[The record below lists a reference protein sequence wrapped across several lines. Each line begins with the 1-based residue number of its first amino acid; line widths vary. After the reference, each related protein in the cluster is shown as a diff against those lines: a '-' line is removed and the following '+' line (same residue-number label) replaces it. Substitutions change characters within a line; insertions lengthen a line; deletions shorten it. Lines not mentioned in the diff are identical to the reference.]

1 MALNRPSW
9 FLHLPVIALCLA
21 SMAGCSTEGRA
32 RGESPPEPSPSPPGV
47 VTALARLRPD
57 DGIRRVAGPSRP
69 SVVIAEL
76 LVREGDWV
84 RAGQP
89 VARLDTWGE
98 HAAAV
103 SRAKARLQAAIRD
116 RDRVDTLFAKGIA
129 PEQLHD
135 DKQLAVDVA
144 QSDLQAAEA
153 TLALDTV
160 VAPVDGRV
168 IAIHARAG
176 ERVTADGILEIAP
189 THRMYAVA
197 DVYETD
203 ISRVRKGQHARI
215 RSPAL
220 QGEITGRVESIG
232 MHVKRLEAVD
242 IDPAARTD
250 ARVVQVDIL
259 LDDPSRAESLSNLQ
273 VEAFID
279 VSTP

>member
-1 MALNRPSW
+1 MSPSAVVVR
-9 FLHLPVIALCLA
+9 LSVIALLIVC
-21 SMAGCSTEGRA
+21 AGGCAPDGRA
-32 RGESPPEPSPSPPGV
+32 ENESPPSPAPPPAV

-76 LVREGDWV
+76 MVREGDRV
-84 RAGQP
+84 KAGQ
-89 VARLDTWGE
+89 VLARLDTWGE

-103 SRAKARLQAAIRD
+103 SRAKARLKAARIERE
-116 RDRVDTLFAKGIA
+116 RIGALFAEGVA
-129 PEQLHD
+129 AVQLRD

-144 QSDLQAAEA
+144 QSEVESAEA

-160 VAPVDGRV
+160 TAPVDGRV
-168 IAIHARAG
+168 IAVRARAG
-176 ERVTADGILEIAP
+176 ERVRGDGILEIAP
-189 THRMYAVA
+189 TDRMYAVA

-203 ISRVRKGQHARI
+203 IGRVRTGQRARL

-220 QGEITGRVESIG
+220 QGDVEGTVETIG
-232 MHVKRLEAVD
+232 MQVQRLEAVD

-250 ARVVQVDIL
+250 ARVVQVDIR
-259 LDDPSRAESLSNLQ
+259 LDDPARAETLSNLQ

-279 VSTP
+279 VGTP